1 VPRRESKQKS
11 GDEKPRKQPA
21 KARAKRDAKPPEPTK
36 EEPRADDDAPVAR
49 GVWSGSISFGLVTVP
64 VELFSATRRGGVPL
78 RMLTEDGVPVSRR
91 YVSAKDQREL
101 GTDEIE
107 RGYEIAPGEFVTV
120 SDEELEGLAPRRSRD
135 IDLARFVPRDAIDP
149 AYFVQAY
156 FLLPAG
162 DQSKAYHLLAETM
175 ERTNRAALAN
185 IVMRGKAYALAIFAD
200 GGLLRAETLRF
211 GDELRSVESIDL
223 PAPTPVDR
231 ARVAKM
237 AKAIESLAESKLD
250 EAELTDDSSA
260 KMLAL
265 AREKQ
270 KRGEAIEVQ
279 APARADDAPDD
290 GDVPAGGAEVVDLVS
305 LIRERLRNGD
315 GEAAPKRAAK
325 KSAKRKP
332 ASGS

>member
-1 VPRRESKQKS
+1 MPRRETKKS

-21 KARAKRDAKPPEPTK
+21 KARPKRRAPKPEPQP
-36 EEPRADDDAPVAR
+36 EAPADDAPVAR

-78 RMLTEDGVPVSRR
+78 RMLTADGVPVSRR

-101 GTDEIE
+101 SRDEIE
-107 RGYEIAPGEFVTV
+107 RGYEVAPGEFVLV

-156 FLLPAG
+156 FLLPAA

-175 ERTNRAALAN
+175 ERTDRAALAN

-211 GDELRSVESIDL
+211 GDELRSAESMEL

-250 EAELTDDSSA
+250 EAELTDESPERI
-260 KMLAL
+260 LAL

-270 KRGEAIEVQ
+270 KRGEAIAVQ
-279 APARADDAPDD
+279 APLRGDDAPDD
-290 GDVPAGGAEVVDLVS
+290 GDEPAGGAEVVDLVS
-305 LIRERLRNGD
+305 LIRQRLRNGGD
-315 GEAAPKRAAK
+315 EASPKGAAK
-325 KSAKRKP
+325 KPKRKP
-332 ASGS
+332 AR